1 MISINKYMV
10 HKGIDMDDIDGV
22 VRPQFTALGQS
33 HAKRDGT
40 VFMFFIN

>member
-1 MISINKYMV
+1 MV

-22 VRPQFTALGQS
+22 VRPRFTALGQS